1 MTFRDRQRSPDMAY
15 TRGRSEGWHLELGD
29 DDEYYV
35 AFCQCCKKRTEH
47 DAHTD
52 ICVEC

>member
-1 MTFRDRQRSPDMAY
+1 MTFRERQRDACMAY
-15 TRGRSEGWHLELGD
+15 TQGRAEGWHLELGA

-47 DAHTD
+47 DVYTD

>member
-1 MTFRDRQRSPDMAY
+1 MTFRERQRAASMAY
-15 TRGRSEGWHLELGD
+15 IQGRAEGWHLELGA

-47 DAHTD
+47 DVCTD